1 MLAIRQPK
9 KEKKDFQQWWSL
21 STHTTLKANCG
32 HPMETGAMPQGQNR
46 SLPKFGLN
54 VKYEDPRHTPKG
66 YNKNL
71 LLNMVRLSGE
81 RKEISPKQVQKSIER
96 TEKEGWLT
104 VFMVI
109 KE

>member
-54 VKYEDPRHTPKG
+54 VKYEDPRHTSKG
-66 YNKNL
+66 YNKNV

-81 RKEISPKQVQKSIER
+81 RNEISPSRSKNQLREQK
-96 TEKEGWLT
+96 KKAGLQFLW
-104 VFMVI
+104 
-109 KE
+109 